1 MENFSLESLE
11 WSFTRQ
17 HTRSRG
23 RIRECRTSSAA
34 TCGSCLVTT
43 ILYLVIT
50 SAHSTDIAIN
60 LCSAIQ
66 HLWLTQQY
74 KETPHIMTLG
84 IWNVF
89 GNNNTI
95 LGNNKPLGSKLLA
108 LYRGRQQR
116 HTHSHAAAGP
126 GCRRWRNSFPPQVP
140 TPRAP
145 SHLGFGGIGVVLPG
159 FWSGV
164 HSDLD
169 FFQAGRERGV
179 RARPWSQSLKADT
192 EDWGRI
198 CDLPSPPDQVI
209 TLSM

>member
-1 MENFSLESLE
+1 
-11 WSFTRQ
+11 
-17 HTRSRG
+17 
-23 RIRECRTSSAA
+23 
-34 TCGSCLVTT
+34 
-43 ILYLVIT
+43 
-50 SAHSTDIAIN
+50 
-60 LCSAIQ
+60 
-66 HLWLTQQY
+66 
-74 KETPHIMTLG
+74 MTLV

-126 GCRRWRNSFPPQVP
+126 GCSRWRNSFPPQVP

-145 SHLGFGGIGVVLPG
+145 SHLGLGGIGVVLPG

-169 FFQAGRERGV
+169 FFQDGRERGV
-179 RARPWSQSLKADT
+179 RARP
-192 EDWGRI
+192 
-198 CDLPSPPDQVI
+198 
-209 TLSM
+209 